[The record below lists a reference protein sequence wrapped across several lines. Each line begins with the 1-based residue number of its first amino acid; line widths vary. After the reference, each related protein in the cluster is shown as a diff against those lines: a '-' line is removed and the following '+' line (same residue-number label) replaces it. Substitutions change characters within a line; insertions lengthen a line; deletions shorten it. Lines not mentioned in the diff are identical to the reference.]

1 MTIIQWLLTHV
12 GHPIDT
18 DGAYGFQCVDAV
30 NSYLSSVYGLPPVT
44 GDAKD
49 IAAQTIHGFSWANN
63 SPTNSPR
70 PGSIIVWR
78 PGNHGQAIIDG
89 PGHTAISVIADRYGL
104 ISADQNWEGTPRL
117 QLTLHKYDGVW
128 GWHHPD

>member
-1 MTIIQWLLTHV
+1 MTPIQWLLTHV
-12 GHPIDT
+12 GYAIDM
-18 DGAYGFQCVDAV
+18 DGADGAQCVDAV
-30 NSYLSSVYGLPPVT
+30 NSYLVSVYNLPRVT

-49 IAAQTIHGFSWANN
+49 IPAQTIHGFSWANN

-78 PGNHGQAIIDG
+78 PGRHGSVTIDAA
-89 PGHTAISVIADRYGL
+89 GHTAVSVLADRWGI
-104 ISADQNWEGTPRL
+104 ISADQNWESAARL
-117 QLTLHKYDGVW
+117 MLTLHNYEGVW